1 MAQVDLEA
9 LEAEAKTKASRAV
22 EYIRTVQVDPP
33 RFSLLT
39 GLIFCVIWLVLTFGY
54 GWYKAHE
61 RDKWWR
67 AEIASKSVKVKTAIA
82 KANAELPDDEI
93 LKTLGESDEAL
104 RTAEAA
110 LRQKP
115 APATDTCPLIRAECL
130 FRR

>member
-9 LEAEAKTKASRAV
+9 LEAEAKSKASRAV
-22 EYIRTVQVDPP
+22 EYVRTVHVDPP

-39 GLIFCVIWLVLTFGY
+39 MLITLVIAVCLVLGY
-54 GWYKAHE
+54 GWYTAHK

-67 AEIASKSVKVKTAIA
+67 AQIAAASVKVDTAIK

-93 LKTLGESDEAL
+93 LRTLGDTDAAL
-104 RTAEAA
+104 RNAEAA

-115 APATDTCPLIRAECL
+115 APATDRCPAVRRECL
-130 FRR
+130 Q

>member
-9 LEAEAKTKASRAV
+9 LEAEAKTKTAKAV
-22 EYIRTVQVDPP
+22 EYIRTIQVDPP

-54 GWYKAHE
+54 GWWKAHE

-67 AEIASKSVKVKTAIA
+67 AEIASKSVKVKSAIA

-93 LKTLGESDEAL
+93 LSALEATDDAL
-104 RTAEAA
+104 RDAENR
-110 LRQKP
+110 LKERV
-115 APATDTCPLIRAECL
+115 APTDACPLIRAECL
-130 FRR
+130 RKR

>member
-1 MAQVDLEA
+1 MKADIEA
-9 LEAEAKTKASRAV
+9 LADEAKSKTTRVV
-22 EYIRTVQVDPP
+22 EKLQTVYVDPP

-54 GWYKAHE
+54 GWWKAHE

-67 AEIASKSVKVKTAIA
+67 AEIASKSVKVKSAIA

-93 LKTLGESDEAL
+93 LKALGATDAAL
-104 RTAEAA
+104 SAAEAA

-115 APATDTCPLIRAECL
+115 APATDTCPVIRAECL
-130 FRR
+130 RKR